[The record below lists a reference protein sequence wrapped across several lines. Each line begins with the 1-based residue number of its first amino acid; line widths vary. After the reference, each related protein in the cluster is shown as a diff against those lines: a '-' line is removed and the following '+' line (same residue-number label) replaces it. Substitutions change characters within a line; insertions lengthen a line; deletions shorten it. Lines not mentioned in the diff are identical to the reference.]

1 MIHVHIHQ
9 SLSQILSG
17 FKIGVVHYEDIVVSD
32 SPQMLKGRLQFFQE
46 TIRVE
51 LENKSLSDVTGISDW
66 RQVFKQLKV
75 DPGRYRPSH
84 EALYRRIAKGQPL
97 PLINSA
103 VDLNTFFSLEYTIP
117 LGIYD
122 VAHIDGNVT
131 IRLGN
136 ETDHY
141 EGVNG
146 RDNQM
151 ANKLVSADE
160 LGAFGSPIV
169 DSKRTIV
176 TPTTT
181 SALQLFYLRP
191 ATSIEESGK
200 LLTAAA
206 KMFTQ
211 IHGGEFATSVISDE

>member
-1 MIHVHIHQ
+1 VIHVHIHQ

-46 TIRVE
+46 TIRVD
-51 LENKSLSDVTGISDW
+51 LENKSLSDVTGISEW
-66 RQVFKQLKV
+66 RQVFRQLKI

-103 VDLNTFFSLEYTIP
+103 VDLNTFFSLEYAIP

-122 VAHIDGNVT
+122 QAHLNGDVT
-131 IRLGN
+131 IRIGN

-176 TPTTT
+176 TSATT
-181 SALQLFYLRP
+181 SALQLFYLQP
-191 ATSIEESGK
+191 STPIEEGNK
-200 LLTAAA
+200 LLTAAGN
-206 KMFTQ
+206 MFTQ
-211 IHGGEFATSVISDE
+211 IHGGECSTTVIGED